1 MYPPWPM
8 FNLISYFAG
17 IPTSGELFKR
27 KSMLHCFPFLL
38 FCAFILTNSY
48 TAKLVS
54 FNTVH
59 IDRNIDTLEKLA
71 NHPEHDILIYKGSV
85 TAQAIKV
92 TLHHLKCSV
101 HHLGLPEM

>member
-1 MYPPWPM
+1 
-8 FNLISYFAG
+8 
-17 IPTSGELFKR
+17 
-27 KSMLHCFPFLL
+27 MLHCFPFLL

-101 HHLGLPEM
+101 HHLGLKEM